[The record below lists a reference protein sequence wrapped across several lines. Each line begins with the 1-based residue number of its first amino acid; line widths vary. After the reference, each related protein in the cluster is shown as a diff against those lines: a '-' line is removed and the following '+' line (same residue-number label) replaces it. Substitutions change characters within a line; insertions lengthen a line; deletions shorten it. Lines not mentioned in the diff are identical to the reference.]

1 MSSSVIA
8 WTKGDRKARRQL
20 EKSLIIDENDH
31 VARLALVRL
40 LANKADPV
48 AAEVRNPPL
57 VCLDKYSRPS
67 TTE

>member
-1 MSSSVIA
+1 MSSAVA

-20 EKSLIIDENDH
+20 EKSLKIDEDDH

-48 AAEVRNPPL
+48 
-57 VCLDKYSRPS
+57 
-67 TTE
+67 